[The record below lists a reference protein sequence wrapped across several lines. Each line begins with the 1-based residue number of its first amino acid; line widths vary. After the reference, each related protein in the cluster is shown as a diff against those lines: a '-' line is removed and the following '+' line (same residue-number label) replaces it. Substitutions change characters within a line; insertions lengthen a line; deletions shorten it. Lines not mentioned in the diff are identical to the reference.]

1 MTPERALRI
10 GITGAGGFI
19 GRSAVARFAAG
30 GHEVHAYQRGATP
43 APPAGAIVHRF
54 EMPDAIDPGS
64 FDGLDVL
71 IHAALVEYGPA
82 HRDADR
88 VNLASAERLI
98 AIARERSIHL
108 VFLSTLSAHDRA
120 RSHYGRSKLEI
131 ERRHDPSRDAILR
144 LGLVLGNGGLFGS
157 MVDMIRGSNV
167 IPLAGGGRQPIQT
180 LWIED
185 LMDALERV
193 AARGITGR
201 FEIATAGVDT
211 MRELYETVIETLGLT
226 RTLVPVPLALVGF
239 GVTTLEALRVPFPIR
254 TENVLGLRALRAF
267 DNAKDLERLE
277 LRPRPLR
284 ETVAALLGPKAR
296 PAR

>member
-88 VNLASAERLI
+88 VNLAC
-98 AIARERSIHL
+98 
-108 VFLSTLSAHDRA
+108 DR
-120 RSHYGRSKLEI
+120 
-131 ERRHDPSRDAILR
+131 D
-144 LGLVLGNGGLFGS
+144 
-157 MVDMIRGSNV
+157 
-167 IPLAGGGRQPIQT
+167 Q
-180 LWIED
+180 
-185 LMDALERV
+185 
-193 AARGITGR
+193 
-201 FEIATAGVDT
+201 
-211 MRELYETVIETLGLT
+211 
-226 RTLVPVPLALVGF
+226 
-239 GVTTLEALRVPFPIR
+239 
-254 TENVLGLRALRAF
+254 ALRARITGGASSRSSAVTIRRATRSC
-267 DNAKDLERLE
+267 DSGSCSGTAGCS
-277 LRPRPLR
+277 
-284 ETVAALLGPKAR
+284 AAWWT
-296 PAR
+296 